1 MPQVSQD
8 GQGNYFLSDD
18 GKTWTPAPLSQDK
31 DGNKFYN
38 DGSAWQPLG
47 GAAAGGDAHPAAAA
61 PRSSPSQ
68 PAAAPASPLGA
79 MARDA
84 NSATAEGIR
93 NTGQGVEK
101 LFGSGGADPLSPE
114 SLMGRLQGAAQIP
127 LGEMQYLTGPLAPLF
142 TQTQEANQHGIGD
155 PVEHA
160 TGSPWLGHAAAN
172 TMTGLEGLALGPPVR
187 GAPMRSMPY
196 EARPGMPPTARPLS
210 GDIIPP
216 GPNGPSG
223 GGSAPPTIEGEFT
236 SGDHPQLPY
245 EGGSAPTALGSAAE
259 RRAFEAYYN
268 RKPSFFDPNNPQGAN
283 DGLPSIAPGPP
294 RTGSGVFG
302 DMPTPTSESV
312 DTGNAANE
320 NLPTPSRQFSVDG
333 TKFKPTDTPREGS
346 LESFMAGNQ
355 RNAHLEEPGFDTL
368 YVRRGP
374 RLIGGRKLE
383 TLDLPNI
390 IASDDAPPTAFLK
403 FAKRAIKQPVQAVYA
418 ENIMNPKLAE
428 MLQRVGFVEDKTQ
441 QGPYKSYYK
450 ITGNKAS
457 SPSMDALVARANEIE
472 NTPGE
477 WPDSLVQEHK
487 DIIGKIGA
495 LNGYK
500 PSPEGG
506 SPFTFNSGIDP
517 VRAFRQIFAP
527 ETLSAEARQAHGD
540 IREQIGLG
548 ERDTAVVQDMLEA
561 HQRRANMMTPQERY
575 DFFRY
580 MQNRSKGFPIN
591 DPTLQGMADVAR
603 NAFTDVENK
612 MRALPSTSQMAFR
625 DDYFPQMW
633 KDPRAA
639 QQFFGGTRQ
648 GSGGFTKGRTFD
660 TIDEGTAAGLELKNT
675 NPVEMVLDYVN
686 NANRFVALNAV
697 RDDAVQH
704 GYIRYIQDPRR
715 VPPEWVK
722 INGRL
727 GQKGTPGGMIQG
739 YAPRDYAQ
747 IWNNFVSQGIHGE
760 PWKNVYDAALHAK
773 NSVQALEFGLSAYHA
788 FTVAIKAPALELAR
802 AANALMAGRP
812 LTAAKAAGNAV
823 IAPVSLVRTGMKARD
838 VALGRI
844 TGTPIE
850 RQVVENLTR
859 GNHRWAGLDK
869 GGEYDYSPMRNYWTS
884 FRRGALKGEVMH
896 DIQGVA
902 DSWGLKA
909 PQMILRHVG
918 RMFQTLAAPLFE
930 KYIPLLKNG
939 AAYKQMHTWMESHP
953 TASRAEILQASREIG
968 DQIDNMMGEMVHDNV
983 MWPKIQK
990 QLAQLSLTS
999 FSWTFGNARWL
1010 AGGLADLG
1018 KVFSRGEMP
1027 LRAATLITYPIVL
1040 GTIAAIAQK
1049 LMTGSFPDGSDPRD
1063 FLTPRTGGTTT
1074 YGSGRHTKIVPERLM
1089 IPGSH
1094 KDVMGYYHN
1103 FGQELWNKA
1112 ARFLHMGA
1120 ELATN
1125 QDWQGK
1131 NITTPGQDWTNPQW
1145 LKDYFDHVFQEMQP
1159 ISVQQAGSGKPGSHI
1174 TPAMRMLGFREPGR
1188 WVQDPEGAAQT
1199 QRYFDMKH
1207 EPAGRVQRLPHGRLR
1222 VLSPSEQDTRRQYK
1236 GPTE

>member
-18 GKTWTPAPLSQDK
+18 GKAWRPAPLSQDK

-47 GAAAGGDAHPAAAA
+47 GAAAGGDARPAAAA

-68 PAAAPASPLGA
+68 PAAAPSPLGA
-79 MARDA
+79 MASDA
-84 NSATAEGIR
+84 NTAAGEGIR
-93 NTGQGVEK
+93 TTAHGVEH
-101 LFGSGGADPLSPE
+101 LFGSGGVDPLSPE
-114 SLMGRLQGAAQIP
+114 SLVGRLQGAAEIP
-127 LGEMQYLTGPLAPLF
+127 LGEMNWMMSPLAPLF
-142 TQTQEANQHGIGD
+142 TGTQEANQKGVGD
-155 PVEHA
+155 PVEKA
-160 TGSPWLGHAAAN
+160 TGSKWLGHAAAN
-172 TMTGLEGLALGPPVR
+172 TLTGVESLALGPPTR
-187 GAPMRSMPY
+187 GAPMRSLPY
-196 EARPGMPPTARPLS
+196 EAHPGGPPTARPMN
-210 GDIIPP
+210 GDIFSS
-216 GPNGPSG
+216 GPSPNLNPPSLDLAPSEYSETPSASSFHDRSATYANGANDG
-223 GGSAPPTIEGEFT
+223 GRPRNFVPDPLAAVNGMPQRSRDAGYGAPEAANDP
-236 SGDHPQLPY
+236 
-245 EGGSAPTALGSAAE
+245 PTALGSAAD
-259 RRAFEAYYN
+259 RRAAGASYQEPESSYDGPDIKWQARDTLRMADEALQQRDVALAQGNTDRARMWADHIDRHYNALSDMLPEIDDPDLLNEIKTRIIGHLPFESPN
-268 RKPSFFDPNNPQGAN
+268 LFDPNSYRAAN
-283 DGLPSIAPGPP
+283 DHPLAFPP
-294 RTGSGVFG
+294 NRTGSGVFE
-302 DMPTPTSESV
+302 DMPTPTS
-312 DTGNAANE
+312 DTPEAANQ
-320 NLPTPSRQFSVDG
+320 NLPAPSRQFAVDG
-333 TKFKPTDTPREGS
+333 TKFKPIDEDTTSARPADS
-346 LESFMAGNQ
+346 
-355 RNAHLEEPGFDTL
+355 
-368 YVRRGP
+368 
-374 RLIGGRKLE
+374 
-383 TLDLPNI
+383 
-390 IASDDAPPTAFLK
+390 APA
-403 FAKRAIKQPVQAVYA
+403 
-418 ENIMNPKLAE
+418 
-428 MLQRVGFVEDKTQ
+428 
-441 QGPYKSYYK
+441 
-450 ITGNKAS
+450 ITGPN
-457 SPSMDALVARANEIE
+457 
-472 NTPGE
+472 
-477 WPDSLVQEHK
+477 Q
-487 DIIGKIGA
+487 
-495 LNGYK
+495 
-500 PSPEGG
+500 
-506 SPFTFNSGIDP
+506 FNAGIDP

-527 ETLSAEARQAHGD
+527 ETQSNDARQAHGD

-660 TIDEGTAAGLELKNT
+660 TIDEGTAAGLELKND

-686 NANRFVALNAV
+686 NANRFIALNAV

-727 GQKGTPGGMIQG
+727 GQKGTVGGMIQG

-773 NSVQALEFGLSAYHA
+773 NSVQALEFGLSAYHF
-788 FTVAIKAPALELAR
+788 FTVAMKAPALELAR
-802 AANALMAGRP
+802 AANALIAGHP
-812 LTAAKAAGNAV
+812 LTAVKAAANAV
-823 IAPVSLVRTGMKARD
+823 VAPVSLVRTGMKARD

-850 RQVVENLTR
+850 RQVVDNLTR
-859 GNHRWAGLDK
+859 GNHRWVGLDK

-884 FRRGALKGEVMH
+884 WKRGALKGEVMH
-896 DIQGVA
+896 DLKGVA

-918 RMFQTLAAPLFE
+918 RMFQTAAGPLFE

-953 TASRAEILQASREIG
+953 QASRADILRASREIG

-1010 AGGLADLG
+1010 AGGMADVG
-1018 KVFSRGEMP
+1018 KIFSRGEMP

-1103 FGQELWNKA
+1103 FGEELWNKA

-1125 QDWQGK
+1125 KDWQGH

-1145 LKDYFDHVFQEMQP
+1145 LKDYFDHVFQELQP
-1159 ISVQQAGSGKPGSHI
+1159 ISVQQAGSGKPGSAI
-1174 TPAMRMLGFREPGR
+1174 SPTMRMLGFREPGR
-1188 WVQDPEGAAQT
+1188 WLQDPEGAAQT

-1207 EPAGRVQRLPHGRLR
+1207 EPSDRVQRLPHGRLR

-1236 GPTE
+1236 GPVE